1 MSNVRR
7 QNNMD
12 VSTVS
17 SLVLAILIGAGLII
31 AVKAD
36 NKTQDEA
43 VAKAYRMGRRAGRRE
58 GRKELYK

>member
-1 MSNVRR
+1 
-7 QNNMD
+7 MD

-17 SLVLAILIGAGLII
+17 SILLAILSGAGLII

-43 VAKAYRMGRRAGRRE
+43 IAKAYRMGRRAGRRE
-58 GRKELYK
+58 ARRNNGNGVSGF

>member
-1 MSNVRR
+1 
-7 QNNMD
+7 MD

-17 SLVLAILIGAGLII
+17 SIVLAILSGAGLII

-36 NKTQDEA
+36 TKTQDEA

-58 GRKELYK
+58 ARRNNGNGVSNF

>member
-1 MSNVRR
+1 M
-7 QNNMD
+7 NNRD
-12 VSTVS
+12 ISTVT
-17 SLVLAILIGAGLII
+17 SLILAVLSGAGLII

-58 GRKELYK
+58 ERKEIYKW

>member
-17 SLVLAILIGAGLII
+17 SLVLAILSGAGLFI
-31 AVKAD
+31 AVKVD
-36 NKTQDEA
+36 NKAQEEA

-58 GRKELYK
+58 VKRNK